1 MQNRLHS
8 MQLCAI
14 TDRRRLSAAT
24 QSEGALRR
32 QLLGLVVSWTAG
44 GVHFIQLREKDLA
57 APDLQ
62 SLARE
67 MAEKIDHNRSKL
79 LVNVSAEESAA
90 LAVAAGADG
99 VHLAGKPT
107 PGTALRVRQLFRA
120 ADRAAGRTVG
130 IDAIIS
136 VPCHTLDDIVVARK
150 EQVDLMLFS
159 PVFEKPA
166 GPQAAL
172 AGPAVSFH
180 PATELSSRPERSAVE
195 GPAVSLPQ
203 AAPQGLEAL
212 RRACAAA
219 EGIPV
224 LALGGVTSI
233 NARDCLTAGAAGVAG
248 IRLFAAD
255 DWRRLLPAN

>member
-14 TDRRRLSAAT
+14 TDRRRLQAET
-24 QSEGALRR
+24 RSEAVLRR
-32 QLLGLVVSWTAG
+32 QLLRLVEGWTAA

-57 APDLQ
+57 AADLQ

-67 MAEKIDHNRSKL
+67 MVEKIDHDRSKL
-79 LVNVSAEESAA
+79 LVNVSAAESAA

-107 PGTALRVRQLFRA
+107 PGAALRVRQIFRA
-120 ADRAAGRTVG
+120 AGVN
-130 IDAIIS
+130 AIIS
-136 VPCHTLDDIVVARK
+136 VPCHTLDDIHVARK

-159 PVFEKPA
+159 PVFEK
-166 GPQAAL
+166 L
-172 AGPAVSFH
+172 AV
-180 PATELSSRPERSAVE
+180 
-195 GPAVSLPQ
+195 PQ

-224 LALGGVTSI
+224 FALGGVTST
-233 NARDCLTAGAAGVAG
+233 NAQDCLTAGAAGSRRHSTLRG
-248 IRLFAAD
+248 
-255 DWRRLLPAN
+255 RRLAAAATAKLSLENDI

>member
-32 QLLGLVVSWTAG
+32 QLLGLVEGWTAG

-62 SLARE
+62 SLALE
-67 MAEKIDHNRSKL
+67 IAEKIDHNRSKL

-107 PGTALRVRQLFRA
+107 PGAALRARQLFRA
-120 ADRAAGRTVG
+120 AGRTAG
-130 IDAIIS
+130 LEAIIS

-159 PVFEKPA
+159 PVFEK
-166 GPQAAL
+166 L
-172 AGPAVSFH
+172 AG
-180 PATELSSRPERSAVE
+180 
-195 GPAVSLPQ
+195 PQ
-203 AAPQGLEAL
+203 AAPQGLQAL

-224 LALGGVTSI
+224 LALGGVTSS
-233 NARDCLTAGAAGVAG
+233 NAEDCLTAGAAGVAG
-248 IRLFAAD
+248 IRLFAVD
-255 DWRRLLPAN
+255 DWRQLLPAS